1 MAKCIP
7 RLARLS
13 GALLLLCALSA
24 SSGIVQTLDGRTL
37 RGSIRL
43 DATGELLVTPPNK
56 ESVRVALTN
65 LLRADFAAPES
76 TNARPDSA
84 RLSPALLDEHRGAL
98 PSPWRSANVGPLK
111 KPGAIAHYQGS
122 FTIEAHPIARN
133 IPGDALV
140 FVHQPWHGDGEFVA
154 RVASLE
160 PRDAREKQAR
170 AGLMLR
176 SSLEPDSASVSMS
189 LSGGLGS
196 IFRRKSRKGEK
207 VIDDARPDLKPPYW
221 VKLVRE
227 GGAIAGFQSTDGL
240 HWKLLGS
247 SETDLPEKILV
258 GLAVSSFR
266 RERALATLDHVTLRS
281 IVPRA
286 AYAPRLVLRDGTVL
300 ADHFASMD
308 ESSVTL
314 SKARR
319 SLRLRTSDVA
329 RLRFQP
335 EFEANALAAGRT
347 GVLLSNGDFI
357 DGDFR
362 GIEAGWVKI
371 SSVLLG
377 QRRYELSRKV
387 AAVLLRDIAP
397 RPAPLEVAT
406 HDGSLWRPQRL
417 AFEQDTVVLAT
428 PLLGEWR
435 IPADEVQEI
444 RRASARNEGE
454 AR

>member
-1 MAKCIP
+1 MTNALHFC
-7 RLARLS
+7 ARLP
-13 GALLLLCALSA
+13 GLLLCLHACA
-24 SSGIVQTLDGRTL
+24 AFCGVVQTLDGRTL
-37 RGSIRL
+37 RGSIHL
-43 DATGELLVTPPNK
+43 DAAGQLVVSPSNT

-65 LLRADFAAPES
+65 LLRADFAARED
-76 TNARPDSA
+76 TNSHPDGA

-98 PSPWRSANVGPLK
+98 PSPWRSANIGPLR
-111 KPGAIAHYQGS
+111 KPGAAAHYQGS
-122 FTIEAHPIARN
+122 FTIQAYPVARN
-133 IPGDALV
+133 NPGDALV
-140 FVHQPWHGDGEFVA
+140 FVHQPWHGDGEFIA

-160 PRDAREKQAR
+160 PRDAKEKQAR

-176 SSLEPDSASVSMS
+176 ASLEPESASVSMS

-207 VIDDARPDLKPPYW
+207 VIDDPRPDLKPPYW
-221 VKLVRE
+221 VKLVRD

-281 IVPRA
+281 AVPRA

-308 ESSVTL
+308 ESSIVL
-314 SKARR
+314 SKEKR
-319 SLRLRTSDVA
+319 SLKLRTADVA
-329 RLRFQP
+329 RVLFQP
-335 EFEANALAAGRT
+335 EFEANALTAGRA

-362 GIEAGWVKI
+362 GVEAGCVKI
-371 SSVLLG
+371 NSVLLG
-377 QRRYELSRKV
+377 QRRYELNRKV
-387 AAVLLRDIAP
+387 AAVLLRDVTP

-406 HDGSLWRPQRL
+406 QDGSLWRPERL
-417 AFEQDTVVLAT
+417 TFEQDTLVLST

-435 IPADEVQEI
+435 IPADELLEI
-444 RRASARNEGE
+444 RRGSP
-454 AR
+454 